1 MHGLKSSL
9 VANWTEND
17 KKTSNFKISVSP
29 LKIVKDVYN
38 ALDVAFYISRE
49 KNNTMIG
56 YVQTTRKSRLWNTHL
71 RKKRLFSEQKRFFLH
86 FRALFSLFMLILVRN
101 REFSSCSLAEICKF
115 HKNGDKAN
123 AHAGMPFC
131 GMLQIVVSAIRLI
144 FGRVDQG
151 QQPIWGV
158 GRLCLSFLGN
168 AEPRLEKRNDL
179 RLFCIHTKFG
189 TVPC

>member
-1 MHGLKSSL
+1 
-9 VANWTEND
+9 
-17 KKTSNFKISVSP
+17 
-29 LKIVKDVYN
+29 
-38 ALDVAFYISRE
+38 
-49 KNNTMIG
+49 MIG

-71 RKKRLFSEQKRFFLH
+71 RKNAFFPNKKDFFLH

>member
-1 MHGLKSSL
+1 MEY
-9 VANWTEND
+9 TFE
-17 KKTSNFKISVSP
+17 
-29 LKIVKDVYN
+29 
-38 ALDVAFYISRE
+38 
-49 KNNTMIG
+49 
-56 YVQTTRKSRLWNTHL
+56 
-71 RKKRLFSEQKRFFLH
+71 KKRLFSEQKRFFLH

-115 HKNGDKAN
+115 HKNGNKAN

-158 GRLCLSFLGN
+158 GRLRLS
-168 AEPRLEKRNDL
+168 
-179 RLFCIHTKFG
+179 H
-189 TVPC
+189 

>member
-1 MHGLKSSL
+1 MEY
-9 VANWTEND
+9 TFE
-17 KKTSNFKISVSP
+17 
-29 LKIVKDVYN
+29 
-38 ALDVAFYISRE
+38 E
-49 KNNTMIG
+49 K
-56 YVQTTRKSRLWNTHL
+56 H
-71 RKKRLFSEQKRFFLH
+71 LFSEKKEFFCTFVRFLAF
-86 FRALFSLFMLILVRN
+86 FMLFLARN

-189 TVPC
+189 TVPCRAGAELLVFNRT

>member
-1 MHGLKSSL
+1 MEY
-9 VANWTEND
+9 TFE
-17 KKTSNFKISVSP
+17 
-29 LKIVKDVYN
+29 
-38 ALDVAFYISRE
+38 E
-49 KNNTMIG
+49 
-56 YVQTTRKSRLWNTHL
+56 
-71 RKKRLFSEQKRFFLH
+71 KRLFSEKKEFFCTFVRFLDY
-86 FRALFSLFMLILVRN
+86 FMLFLVRN

-123 AHAGMPFC
+123 AHAGMPHC

-179 RLFCIHTKFG
+179 RLFCILTKFG
-189 TVPC
+189 TVPCRAGVNS